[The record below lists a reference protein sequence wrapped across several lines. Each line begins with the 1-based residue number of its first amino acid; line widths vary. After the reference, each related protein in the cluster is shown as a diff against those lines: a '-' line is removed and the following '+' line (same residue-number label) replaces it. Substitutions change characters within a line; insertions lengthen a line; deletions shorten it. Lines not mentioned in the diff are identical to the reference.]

1 MRRLEVDPTLHT
13 ISPRQIEIFKDYNDT
28 VITVGISHLTRNYC
42 IFASADIAVGID
54 VLDTDSATFD
64 GKHGS
69 YVRPAELEFANA
81 ISAHACAFRFR
92 GPASIANIPF
102 IIQKGRES
110 LEASVAATV
119 FLITGCLSFSFYI
132 LFTICSP
139 NVSIPFVPTLGCVI
153 YLQILLPTLGL
164 SMAMTKGDKE
174 TMKRVPPKNDT
185 FGWKEKSTFYSMVAA
200 KALLPALLPQIL
212 HLIAFGAL
220 VLDFEPDL
228 VEEQCPGADGW
239 VDIVRCEGLSEY
251 SGPAKSSAGSLVF
264 SQFALCS
271 FVSSAGFVNRC
282 LPIMEGKPWDGN
294 SCWMTCNFVVIG
306 LLAFYLGLATEN
318 GTAAAL
324 PWYYYLI
331 AVVTPFLCLAMVEV
345 CKRPEIKQETRAEK
359 LRRLQFETR
368 LGAWSPR

>member
-1 MRRLEVDPTLHT
+1 M
-13 ISPRQIEIFKDYNDT
+13 
-28 VITVGISHLTRNYC
+28 
-42 IFASADIAVGID
+42 GID

-69 YVRPAELEFANA
+69 YVLAAELEFANA

-92 GPASIANIPF
+92 GPSSIAHIPF

-119 FLITGCLSFSFYI
+119 FLTTGCLSLSFFI
-132 LFTICSP
+132 LFTVCSP

-153 YLQILLPTLGL
+153 YLQMLLPALGL
-164 SMAMTKGDKE
+164 SMAMTTGDKE
-174 TMKRVPPKNDT
+174 TMKRVPPKNDKSLT

-200 KALLPALLPQIL
+200 KAFLPALLPQIL

-228 VEEQCPGADGW
+228 VDEKCPGADSW
-239 VDIVRCEGLSEY
+239 VHIVRCEGLRDY

-264 SQFALCS
+264 SQFALCI

-282 LPIMEGKPWDGN
+282 LPILEGKPWGSN
-294 SCWMTCNFVVIG
+294 ACWMICNFVVIG
-306 LLAFYLGLATEN
+306 LLALYIGLATEE

-331 AVVTPFLCLAMVEV
+331 TVVTPFLCLTAVEV
-345 CKRPEIKQETRAEK
+345 CKRPEIKQEKRAEK